1 MLPRVPFIVR
11 AVPCVLAFFSS
22 FCVMVVELVAGRVI
36 APSVGMSLHTWT
48 AVIGI
53 VLLGMTV
60 GNLIGGR
67 LADRF
72 HTRKLCA
79 ILFVAAAF
87 ACISI
92 LFLNYLVGPLDLLGL
107 SSIDSWPLRICAHVI
122 LVFLLPATAL
132 GFVGPTVA
140 KMALDLGLQ
149 PGKTVGNVYAW
160 GAIGMIL
167 GTFATGFF
175 LTQYLGV
182 WQIVVTMASLL
193 ALVGLAIAASV
204 RWGSDAGG
212 TRANDAVK
220 EKTPAEN

>member
-1 MLPRVPFIVR
+1 
-11 AVPCVLAFFSS
+11 
-22 FCVMVVELVAGRVI
+22 MVVELVAGRVI
-36 APSVGMSLHTWT
+36 APSVGVSLHTWT

-53 VLLGMTV
+53 VLLGMTI

-79 ILFVAAAF
+79 ILFVAAAL
-87 ACISI
+87 ACVAI
-92 LFLNYLVGPLDLLGL
+92 LLLHYIVGTRDFLLL
-107 SSIDSWPLRICAHVI
+107 SEIDSWPLRISAHVV

-132 GFVGPTVA
+132 GLVGPVVA

-167 GTFATGFF
+167 GTFATGFV
-175 LTQYLGV
+175 LTQHLTV
-182 WQIVVTMASLL
+182 WQIVISMASLL
-193 ALVGLAIAASV
+193 ALVGIAVAASATG
-204 RWGSDAGG
+204 RSDERRPPAG
-212 TRANDAVK
+212 DAVK
-220 EKTPAEN
+220 DKAAAEA